1 MVNDCTA
8 SFLLSFFPF
17 KYTVLEKP
25 YQHHQDNVPNALQ
38 EDRQPIQDDPGQD
51 FPQGEIH
58 DEQKDDHITDHQQP
72 EIGTDTKLIHGQNDG
87 FNVARCHD
95 GATGGEIDH
104 LEERE
109 KRGYKKECKG
119 MQRNAKEWKGRCVR
133 YGSQVPGSS
142 LKQ

>member
-1 MVNDCTA
+1 MVNDCTP
-8 SFLLSFFPF
+8 SFLLSFQVHDPR
-17 KYTVLEKP
+17 KP

-109 KRGYKKECKG
+109 KGIQKG
-119 MQRNAKEWKGRCVR
+119 MQREVR
-133 YGSQVPGSS
+133 
-142 LKQ
+142 

>member
-1 MVNDCTA
+1 MKVKQSEIQRRVNSEKGKWLMTVL
-8 SFLLSFFPF
+8 LLSFFPF
-17 KYTVLEKP
+17 KYTILEKP

-109 KRGYKKECKG
+109 KGIQKG
-119 MQRNAKEWKGRCVR
+119 MQREVR
-133 YGSQVPGSS
+133 
-142 LKQ
+142 